1 MSLQSL
7 TPPQDITWTRL
18 AYSRD
23 MIDTNFGDLNFPP
36 KWRSSLAVYFYIVP
50 EEETVDS
57 YPNSKIVYLKLTC
70 SITGWNPSE
79 SLVGARKTAE
89 DSGQLDDLQKSIW
102 ETIIASGWAEKYWP
116 CLGAIMQIAVYPSQV
131 PSISSP
137 PSMEDNVGPDDY
149 PYIMDFEPKKR
160 ELYEQV
166 TEGGEVLSGSSDQI
180 SITKGSTNAQDVGL
194 ELTAKGSFFGLF
206 GGEAKATGG
215 LSWQQVNNNT
225 TDTSRERRETLSHT
239 STFSQMYQLFNGYHL
254 GTNRALFV
262 VSPRPHIVSTSNQIE
277 GSLINGE
284 RKLEGIQD
292 VFLVIHMPKNMSG
305 FCVQA
310 SIDTGHL
317 ATTTTP
323 HYLARKINDNEP
335 QNDPQ
340 DDPTNPP
347 PPPLPPS
354 TSIKQLVVTR
364 RIVQSCG
371 TFDANGNF
379 TIIRVNE
386 PPTHP
391 VVTGE
396 IQVKSLPTKAL
407 LYKPA
412 ATETDNKKN
421 RIDAANNLNTI
432 QNFIVRSILDNFSA
446 GNYTPRN
453 FEKTDVFK
461 SLAALETKKISNPIE
476 ILVQK
481 GYIDDA
487 TQKLL
492 LTAGIKTIGD
502 IFSEKAESVSN
513 VDIKDIRN
521 KIIAKI
527 G

>member
-36 KWRSSLAVYFYIVP
+36 KWRTSLAVYFYIVP
-50 EEETVDS
+50 DEETVDS

-79 SLVGARKTAE
+79 SLRGTRKTAE

-102 ETIIASGWAEKYWP
+102 ETIIASGWASRYWA
-116 CLGAIMQIAVYPSQV
+116 CLGAIMQIAVYPNNRTGVS
-131 PSISSP
+131 
-137 PSMEDNVGPDDY
+137 PDDY

-160 ELYEQV
+160 ELYEQA
-166 TEGGEVLSGSSDQI
+166 TEGGEILSGTSDKT
-180 SITKGSTNAQDVGL
+180 STTKGNTNTQSAGL
-194 ELTAKGSFFGLF
+194 EVKASADFGLW
-206 GGEAKATGG
+206 GGSAKATGG
-215 LSWQQVNNNT
+215 LSFEQVNST
-225 TDTSRERRETLSHT
+225 VTDNLQERRATLSHT
-239 STFSQMYQLFNGYHL
+239 TTFSQMYQLFNGYHL

-262 VSPRPHIVSTSNQIE
+262 VSPRPHTVSTSNEIE

-284 RKLEGIQD
+284 RKLEGIQE
-292 VFLVIHMPKNMSG
+292 VFLVIHMPKTITG

-310 SIDTGHL
+310 SIDTGH
-317 ATTTTP
+317 P
-323 HYLARKINDNEP
+323 PPKDIPRYLSRKAGEDE
-335 QNDPQ
+335 PQ
-340 DDPTNPP
+340 DDPSDQPP
-347 PPPLPPS
+347 TSQPPPS
-354 TSIKQLVVTR
+354 TSIKPLVVTR
-364 RIVQSCG
+364 RMVQSCG
-371 TFDANGNF
+371 TFDTNGNF
-379 TIIRVNE
+379 TIISVNE
-386 PPTHP
+386 PAAPP
-391 VVTGE
+391 VVVGE
-396 IQVKSLPTKAL
+396 VQVRDLQTKAL
-407 LYKPA
+407 LFKPA
-412 ATETDNKKN
+412 ATETDSKKN

-432 QNFIVRSILDNFSA
+432 QNSIRRSMLDNFSA

-461 SLAALETKKISNPIE
+461 SLAAVETKKISSPID

-492 LTAGIKTIGD
+492 LVAGLKTVSD
-502 IFSEKAESVSN
+502 IFSEKAESVSS
-513 VDIKDIRN
+513 VDINDIRN
-521 KIIAKI
+521 KIIDKI